1 MVTATDSLVKYETAI
16 LVSSAFISQK
26 GQDANG
32 GKAKLAPPV
41 DRSSLN
47 KRTEDYLN
55 KILPPQEIIDNSQLW
70 VRYVSATPA
79 TEADVLNLKK
89 DLDKKLLSL
98 EARNSGICPVREEL
112 HAQCFDELIRQITI
126 NCSERGNMLVTIRNE
141 FSMFKD
147 ALKQLYDSSIAYGM
161 KKALKADQAKTEMN
175 DRIKTLKKENKELK
189 KRIEEL
195 EAESE
200 ALVANDKEERE
211 RLSTEHAGKKKSLY
225 DQIAVLKIELD
236 KLLTTKV
243 L

>member
-147 ALKQLYDSSIAYGM
+147 ALK
-161 KKALKADQAKTEMN
+161 
-175 DRIKTLKKENKELK
+175 
-189 KRIEEL
+189 
-195 EAESE
+195 
-200 ALVANDKEERE
+200 
-211 RLSTEHAGKKKSLY
+211 
-225 DQIAVLKIELD
+225 
-236 KLLTTKV
+236 
-243 L
+243 